1 MKQQPIPLL
10 NSHLVTKRSALTGR
24 EHTFLLWMRE
34 EQWREIQFLLRPGYA
49 GNGERPIEE
58 ILPDHSPE
66 EHQFLLNGSTVFE
79 RREHSLA
86 A

>member
-1 MKQQPIPLL
+1 MKMPLL
-10 NSHLVTKRSALTGR
+10 KSYLITKRSSLTGR

-34 EQWREIQFLLRPGYA
+34 EQWREIEALPRLK
-49 GNGERPIEE
+49 RPIKE

-66 EHQFLLNGSTVFE
+66 EHEFLLSGTTASE

>member
-1 MKQQPIPLL
+1 MKSPIPLL
-10 NSHLVTKRSALTGR
+10 KSYLITKRSSLTGR

-34 EQWREIQFLLRPGYA
+34 EQWREIQALLKPSGSS
-49 GNGERPIEE
+49 GLKRPIEE

-66 EHQFLLNGSTVFE
+66 NHEFLLSGTTASE
-79 RREHSLA
+79 RRERSLA

>member
-1 MKQQPIPLL
+1 MKAEPIPLL
-10 NSHLVTKRSALTGR
+10 KSYLINKRSSLTGR
-24 EHTFLLWMRE
+24 EHTYLLWMRD
-34 EQWREIQFLLRPGYA
+34 EQWREIQPFLNGGPLPGSRRI
-49 GNGERPIEE
+49 GE

-66 EHQFLLNGSTVFE
+66 EHEFLLSGATASE